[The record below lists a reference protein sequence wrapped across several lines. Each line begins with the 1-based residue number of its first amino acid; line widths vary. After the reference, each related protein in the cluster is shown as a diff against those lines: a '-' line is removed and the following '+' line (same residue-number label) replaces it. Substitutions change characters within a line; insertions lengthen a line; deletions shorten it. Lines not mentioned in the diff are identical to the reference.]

1 MLRKMMKFLF
11 VCLILEFFI
20 FKNVL
25 YAVNLPV
32 FSFEDQY
39 QNQLSSKNLNGY
51 PIVLI
56 GCEKDDIELCRKMG
70 RKIFWKLQN
79 LLWKDSPKVKFVPY
93 LNLTVSNQ
101 VIEKYIK
108 DSKSRNFESIY
119 LDRKGE
125 LTEGLRSDFVFF
137 RIFNKK
143 GIELKREYF
152 ESVTDE
158 KVKEIYE
165 ILKKEI

>member
-1 MLRKMMKFLF
+1 
-11 VCLILEFFI
+11 
-20 FKNVL
+20 
-25 YAVNLPV
+25 
-32 FSFEDQY
+32 
-39 QNQLSSKNLNGY
+39 
-51 PIVLI
+51 
-56 GCEKDDIELCRKMG
+56 MG